1 MCLIDEAEPYTVSK
15 RETRTARKEH
25 RCHECGRKVHAGEQY
40 LHVRGMQDGG
50 YWHTYRACRHCA
62 AAAEWLSVHC
72 GGYMQESVFDD
83 LLYHHEIPSYRS
95 RWLARAIVGMRR
107 GWQRRD
113 GRLMEAPGEP
123 PQVEV
128 TR

>member
-1 MCLIDEAEPYTVSK
+1 M
-15 RETRTARKEH
+15 H
-25 RCHECGRKVHAGEQY
+25 VH
-40 LHVRGMQDGG
+40 GG

-62 AAAEWLSVHC
+62 AAAEWLSAAC
-72 GGYMQESVFDD
+72 GDYMQDSVLDD
-83 LLYHHEIPSYRS
+83 LLYHYES
-95 RWLARAIVGMRR
+95 RWLTHAIVGM
-107 GWQRRD
+107 RRD